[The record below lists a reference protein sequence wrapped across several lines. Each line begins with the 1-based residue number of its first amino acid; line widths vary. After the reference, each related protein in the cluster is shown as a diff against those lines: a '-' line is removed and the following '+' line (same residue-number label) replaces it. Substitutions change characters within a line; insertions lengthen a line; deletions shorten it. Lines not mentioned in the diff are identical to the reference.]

1 LKVFLALFQYFSRN
15 DLEQVHA
22 TVLRLMNE
30 VGVRFPHEP
39 A

>member
-1 LKVFLALFQYFSRN
+1 MKVNNMALFQYFSRN

-30 VGVRFPHEP
+30 VGGALPP
-39 A
+39 